1 MSTNDNES
9 GTPIQMLR
17 PSDAR
22 GQAALILVES
32 LIHGLIARSVLTT
45 EASLEIVTSA
55 VDVQA
60 DYADEA
66 VDGLALEMRHS
77 QVLLSAIADSL
88 RIDIAPSARRPTRP
102 TLVDVNEPPTT
113 APLRPDDRPREVDGI
128 DE

>member
-17 PSDAR
+17 PSEPR

-45 EASLEIVTSA
+45 EASLEIVASA

-102 TLVDVNEPPTT
+102 TLVDVNQPPTT
-113 APLRPDDRPREVDGI
+113 APRRPDDRPREVDGI